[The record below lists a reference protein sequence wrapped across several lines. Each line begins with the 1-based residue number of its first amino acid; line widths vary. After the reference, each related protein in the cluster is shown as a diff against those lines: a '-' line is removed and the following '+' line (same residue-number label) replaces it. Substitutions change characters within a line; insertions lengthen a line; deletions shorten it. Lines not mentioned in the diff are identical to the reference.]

1 MRAIDEREQHMLK
14 SLSGKDQLLTDD
26 IITVVDTSTLMNR
39 MTALLLHAKEQNARF
54 KMMLSDMQ
62 RA

>member
-1 MRAIDEREQHMLK
+1 MRATDEREQHMLK

-54 KMMLSDMQ
+54 KMMLSDVQ